1 MSEFS
6 VLFKKAVGCK
16 LFDVL
21 EWLSKKKK
29 KLGSLITDL
38 DL

>member
-16 LFDVL
+16 RFDVL

-29 KLGSLITDL
+29 ETWVSDHRS
-38 DL
+38 

>member
-1 MSEFS
+1 MSEFC

-21 EWLSKKKK
+21 EWLSKKRRN
-29 KLGSLITDL
+29 LGL
-38 DL
+38 